1 MDFEAIAFAS
11 EKCLEDLGLSAKG
24 DVLALKAFVQRHGNN
39 KSSDN
44 MYEERKRH
52 LIEELRKGRENR
64 LTPKEKKQ
72 KTQNDPS
79 PTSASIKI
87 RTRKITIGW
96 MHCNSTEGRH
106 VSVR

>member
-11 EKCLEDLGLSAKG
+11 EKCLEDLGLNAKG
-24 DVLALKAFVQRHGNN
+24 DVLALKAFVQQHGN

-64 LTPKEKKQ
+64 ITLKEKKQ
-72 KTQNDPS
+72 KSQNDPS
-79 PTSASIKI
+79 PTSASIKS

-96 MHCNSTEGRH
+96 MHCNSTEGDMYL
-106 VSVR
+106 